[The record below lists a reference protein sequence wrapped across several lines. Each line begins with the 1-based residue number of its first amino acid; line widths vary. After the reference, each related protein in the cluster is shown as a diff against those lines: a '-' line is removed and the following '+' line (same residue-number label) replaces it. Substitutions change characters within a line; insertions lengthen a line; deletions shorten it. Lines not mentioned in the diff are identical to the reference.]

1 MEKTL
6 FLDIENKVWK
16 VGKLEIPVIEDVSM
30 KDLKWFRDKTREVE
44 DMREKGTLT
53 TKVGLDIDEEWW
65 KKTCKIG
72 LGKTLDQ
79 ILDTGISE
87 PKFRMLMAEV
97 FHFLQNFGTVEEAKR
112 SGIYDQEIP
121 IKENKH

>member
-6 FLDIENKVWK
+6 FLDINKNVW
-16 VGKLEIPVIEDVSM
+16 VIGKLEIPVIEDVSM

-44 DMREKGTLT
+44 AMREKGTLT
-53 TKVGLDIDEEWW
+53 TVIGLDIDEEWW
-65 KKTCKIG
+65 KRTCKVG
-72 LGKTLDQ
+72 LGKTLEQ

-97 FHFLQNFGTVEEAKR
+97 FHFLQNYGTVEEAKR
-112 SGIYDQEIP
+112 SGLYDPEIQT
-121 IKENKH
+121 KEDKP

>member
-112 SGIYDQEIP
+112 SGIYDQETQ